1 MTVGLTGLL
10 QERYDLLEVCAPWDS
25 PLSEAVER
33 AGGKALRIGLH
44 NGYDLATKAGLVK
57 APATLRETRPRYVH
71 VSPPCFPFSPLS
83 HTNRRNPKQAQDLER
98 KREHGRL
105 ILKNCYKI
113 IQVQRQELQG
123 ESGTGPDCHAGG
135 EQPLRAISWQEPSVK
150 GMIKMCGG
158 DRFRCDGC
166 RFGMKSKKSGVPIQ
180 KSWGWFSSHEGI
192 LVALNRLCT
201 WHTKACSDC
210 WPGGGRDSNVP

>member
-1 MTVGLTGLL
+1 MTGPDPAEIFQASESPESSSPECVCNLSDSDKQEFRSQALEYQERMTVGLMGLL

-33 AGGKALRIGLH
+33 AGGKAFRIGLH

-57 APATLRETRPRYVH
+57 ALATLREIRPRYVH
-71 VSPPCFPFSPLS
+71 VSPPCFPFSSLS
-83 HTNRRNPKQAQDLER
+83 HTNRRNPKQVQDLER
-98 KREHGRL
+98 KQEHGRL

-135 EQPLRAISWQEPSVK
+135 EQPLRARNLLLRV
-150 GMIKMCGG
+150 
-158 DRFRCDGC
+158 
-166 RFGMKSKKSGVPIQ
+166 
-180 KSWGWFSSHEGI
+180 
-192 LVALNRLCT
+192 
-201 WHTKACSDC
+201 
-210 WPGGGRDSNVP
+210 